1 MRSLKI
7 IALPLVHWR
16 NRRTKRLCRM
26 RQSERSVEIHLRF
39 KCLDVRKGICIL
51 LLFVIKYKHI
61 AHQLSS

>member
-39 KCLDVRKGICIL
+39 KCLDVHKAI
-51 LLFVIKYKHI
+51 
-61 AHQLSS
+61 